1 MNNYINLFDSLNLTM
16 QSIFGTD
23 GIRGRFNEE
32 ITYSLAY
39 KVGYALA
46 SILENKKPILIG
58 RDTRMSGDIL
68 LHAITQGINDSGKKF
83 INLGI
88 CPTPAIPFL
97 IQQENLSSGIMI
109 SASHNP
115 PEYNGIKIFDHKGQK
130 ITKYFEN
137 KIQKFIEESNQK
149 NLSVSTKASPLNAN
163 KDLMNIYIKSLIQ
176 TMGGENLGGLKIIL
190 DTCYGSATTCAKK
203 IFQSLG
209 ADVRV
214 INNSKNGMKINMNC
228 GSTNLEPLQRAL
240 RESSADMGFSFDGDA
255 DRVIGIDS
263 KGNVLDGD
271 HILFLWGRELMEQ
284 KILTNNLLISTQ
296 MANLGFEKAWK
307 KIGGILYRTD
317 VGDKYVHDAIK
328 KKRAVLGGE
337 QSGHILSKI
346 NNFSGDGILTAL
358 QISKFCKKK
367 NINLNDWLKSSFEP
381 FPQKLTNINLDFNIN
396 KLNPKTKLLINQTL
410 ENFQEIYSDNCRVY
424 IRLSGT
430 EPVIRVL
437 VEAQN
442 YKEVDCLSTEIKNKL
457 LLEVNKIMY

>member
-1 MNNYINLFDSLNLTM
+1 M

-32 ITYSLAY
+32 ITYALAY
-39 KVGYALA
+39 KVGYSLG
-46 SILENKKPILIG
+46 SNLENNNPILIG
-58 RDTRMSGDIL
+58 RDTRISGDIL
-68 LHAITQGINDSGKKF
+68 LQAITRGINESGKKF

-97 IQQENLSSGIMI
+97 IKKEKLSSGIMI

-115 PEYNGIKIFDHKGQK
+115 PEYNGIKIFDHNGQK
-130 ITKYFEN
+130 ITKIFEN
-137 KIQKFIEESNQK
+137 KIQKSIEELNP
-149 NLSVSTKASPLNAN
+149 NLTASTKEISLKTN
-163 KDLMNIYIKSLIQ
+163 KELMDIYIKSLIK
-176 TMGGENLGGLKIIL
+176 TMGGENLNGMKIIL

-203 IFQSLG
+203 IFQNLG

-214 INNSKNGMKINMNC
+214 INNSKNGLKINVNC
-228 GSTNLEPLQRAL
+228 GSTNLEPLKKAL
-240 RESSADMGFSFDGDA
+240 RDSPADIGFSFDGDA
-255 DRVIGIDS
+255 DRVIGVDS
-263 KGNVLDGD
+263 KGNILDGD

-284 KILTNNLLISTQ
+284 KSLTNNLLISTQ
-296 MANLGFEKAWK
+296 MANLGFEKAWN

-317 VGDKYVHDAIK
+317 VGDKYVHEAIV

-381 FPQKLTNINLDFNIN
+381 FPQKLTNIKLDFNIN
-396 KLNPKTKLLINQTL
+396 KLNPKNKILID
-410 ENFQEIYSDNCRVY
+410 ESIKNFQAIYSDNCRVY
-424 IRLSGT
+424 IRPSGT
-430 EPVIRVL
+430 EPVMRVL
-437 VEAQN
+437 VEAKN
-442 YKEVDCLSTEIKNKL
+442 HKKVHSLSSEITNKL
-457 LLEVNKIMY
+457 FLEIDKITNQR

>member
-1 MNNYINLFDSLNLTM
+1 M

-39 KVGYALA
+39 KVGYALG
-46 SILENKKPILIG
+46 SNLENNNPILIG
-58 RDTRMSGDIL
+58 RDTRISGDIL
-68 LHAITQGINDSGKKF
+68 LHAITKGINASGKKF

-97 IQQENLSSGIMI
+97 IKQEQLSSGIMI

-115 PEYNGIKIFDHKGQK
+115 PEYNGIKIFDHNGQK
-130 ITKYFEN
+130 ITKNFEN
-137 KIQKFIEESNQK
+137 KIQKFIEESNQ
-149 NLSVSTKASPLNAN
+149 NISVTTKEISLKAN
-163 KDLMNIYIKSLIQ
+163 KELMDIYMKSLIQ
-176 TMGGENLGGLKIIL
+176 SMGGENLSGMKIIL

-214 INNSKNGMKINMNC
+214 LNNSKNGLKINVNC
-228 GSTNLEPLQRAL
+228 GSTNLEPLKKAL
-240 RESSADMGFSFDGDA
+240 RQSPADMGFSFDGDS
-255 DRVIGIDS
+255 DRVIGLDS

-296 MANLGFEKAWK
+296 MANLGFEEAWN
-307 KIGGILYRTD
+307 KIGGLLYRTD

-328 KKRAVLGGE
+328 EKRAVLGGE

-358 QISKFCKKK
+358 QISKYCKKK
-367 NINLNDWLKSSFEP
+367 NITLNNWLKTSFEP
-381 FPQKLTNINLDFNIN
+381 FPQKLTNINLNFNIN
-396 KLNPKTKLLINQTL
+396 KVNQKTRILINQTT
-410 ENFQEIYSDNCRVY
+410 ENFQKIYSDNCRIY
-424 IRLSGT
+424 IRPSGT
-430 EPVIRVL
+430 EPLMRVL
-437 VEAQN
+437 VEA
-442 YKEVDCLSTEIKNKL
+442 KSHKKVDSLSSEIANKL
-457 LLEVNKIMY
+457 ILEINKIMN

>member
-1 MNNYINLFDSLNLTM
+1 M

-39 KVGYALA
+39 KVGYSLG
-46 SILENKKPILIG
+46 SNLENNNPILIG
-58 RDTRMSGDIL
+58 RDTRISGNIL
-68 LHAITQGINDSGKKF
+68 LQAITRGINESGKKF

-97 IQQENLSSGIMI
+97 IKKEKLSSGIMI

-115 PEYNGIKIFDHKGQK
+115 PEYNGIKIFDHNGQK
-130 ITKYFEN
+130 ITKIFEN
-137 KIQKFIEESNQK
+137 KIQKLIEELNP
-149 NLSVSTKASPLNAN
+149 NLTASTKEISLKTN
-163 KDLMNIYIKSLIQ
+163 KELMDIYIKSLIK
-176 TMGGENLGGLKIIL
+176 TMGGENLNGMKIIL

-203 IFQSLG
+203 IFQNLG

-214 INNSKNGMKINMNC
+214 INNSKNGLKINVNC
-228 GSTNLEPLQRAL
+228 GSTNLEPLKKAL
-240 RESSADMGFSFDGDA
+240 RDSPADIGFSFDGDA
-255 DRVIGIDS
+255 DRVIGVDS
-263 KGNVLDGD
+263 KGNILDGD

-284 KILTNNLLISTQ
+284 KILTNNLLVSTQ
-296 MANLGFEKAWK
+296 MANLGFENSWK
-307 KIGGILYRTD
+307 RIGGILHRTD

-381 FPQKLTNINLDFNIN
+381 YPQKLTNINLNFNIN
-396 KLNPKTKLLINQTL
+396 KLNSKDKILIDESIKNIQA
-410 ENFQEIYSDNCRVY
+410 IYSDNCRVY
-424 IRLSGT
+424 IRPSGT
-430 EPVIRVL
+430 EPVMRVL
-437 VEAQN
+437 VEAKN
-442 YKEVDCLSTEIKNKL
+442 HNKVDSLSKEITNKL
-457 LLEVNKIMY
+457 FLEIDKITNQR